1 MKLLRCAAVPGIRG
15 SGFGISRNRMRTYT
29 KGCATRLLTPSVYA
43 HLRESGQ
50 EAIPFS
56 GNRVLSGLRYLENS
70 ITLAELPAVSS
81 LPARYRLLQ
90 FDLKFRETKDAV

>member
-1 MKLLRCAAVPGIRG
+1 MKLFNCVAVPGIRG

-29 KGCATRLLTPSVYA
+29 KGCATRPLTPVWS
-43 HLRESGQ
+43 HLPESAQ

-56 GNRVLSGLRYLENS
+56 GCLSDLRYLENS

-90 FDLKFRETKDAV
+90 LDLKFLETKDAV

>member
-1 MKLLRCAAVPGIRG
+1 
-15 SGFGISRNRMRTYT
+15 MRTYS
-29 KGCATRLLTPSVYA
+29 KGGATWLLTPVWSHLPESV
-43 HLRESGQ
+43 Q

-56 GNRVLSGLRYLENS
+56 GNRLSGLRYLENS

-90 FDLKFRETKDAV
+90 FDFEIS

>member
-1 MKLLRCAAVPGIRG
+1 
-15 SGFGISRNRMRTYT
+15 MRTYT
-29 KGCATRLLTPSVYA
+29 KGCATRPLTPVS
-43 HLRESGQ
+43 HLPESAQ

-56 GNRVLSGLRYLENS
+56 GNRVISGLRYLENS
-70 ITLAELPAVSS
+70 ITLAELPAVSC

>member
-1 MKLLRCAAVPGIRG
+1 MELRQTG
-15 SGFGISRNRMRTYT
+15 
-29 KGCATRLLTPSVYA
+29 
-43 HLRESGQ
+43 
-50 EAIPFS
+50 
-56 GNRVLSGLRYLENS
+56 LSGLRYLENS